1 MEAMK
6 MANKASRAV
15 KNFLKKFSILNH
27 PVIQILLRI
36 TIGFL
41 LIYFSVYK
49 IADPAEWAEVIYQ
62 FRLVPDGLVN
72 ILAVFLSWAELFA
85 GIGIMLGLFT
95 RASALL
101 ASGLVLTFL
110 AALQINIWR
119 EVYIYCGCFRK
130 QAYMTDVNFQNR
142 NITFYIL
149 ILTLLILFNSN
160 PRIGLDS
167 IISKRG
173 KKRSS

>member
-1 MEAMK
+1 MK
-6 MANKASRAV
+6 MANKKSGAV
-15 KNFLKKFSILNH
+15 RIFLKKFSILNH

-41 LIYFSVYK
+41 LIYFSLYK
-49 IADPAEWAEVIYQ
+49 ITDPSEWAEVIYQ
-62 FRLVPDGLVN
+62 FRLVPDGIVN

-85 GIGIMLGLFT
+85 GIGIILGLFT

-119 EVYIYCGCFRK
+119 EVYIYCGCFRHK
-130 QAYMTDVNFQNR
+130 AYMTDVTYQNR

-149 ILTLLILFNSN
+149 ILTLLILFNN
-160 PRIGLDS
+160 KPRIALDS
-167 IISKRG
+167 IISRRRG
-173 KKRSS
+173 KRSS

>member
-1 MEAMK
+1 MK
-6 MANKASRAV
+6 MANKKGGAV
-15 KNFLKKFSILNH
+15 RNFLKKFSILNH

-41 LIYFSVYK
+41 LIYFSLYK

-149 ILTLLILFNSN
+149 VLTLLILFNSN

-173 KKRSS
+173 KERSS